1 MAQDSANVRVGVT
14 GAVYV
19 APTGTAAPTNEGSSL
34 NAAFAD
40 LGYVGEDGV
49 TESRDRTVDT
59 IKAWQN
65 GDTVRQVV
73 TEATYQLSFTM
84 IETREATVEL
94 YYGNAPVSGSVVVV
108 PTKTGG
114 RKSFVVDVI
123 DGDEAKRIYIAE
135 GEVTETGEIVYA
147 NGEAIGYPVTIVGYS
162 TSAIQDADG
171 DNGAAEIWFSSL
183 AS

>member
-19 APTGTAAPTNEGSSL
+19 APTGTAAPTNEDSSL
-34 NAAFAD
+34 NAAFVD

-65 GDTVRQVV
+65 GDTVRQVI
-73 TEATYQLSFTM
+73 TEATYTLSFTM
-84 IETREATVEL
+84 IETKGSTVEL
-94 YYGNAPVSGSVVVV
+94 YYGNAPVAGRVVVV

-114 RKSFVVDVI
+114 RKSFVVDVV
-123 DGDEAKRIYIAE
+123 DGDEAKRIHIAE

-147 NGEAIGYPVTIVGYS
+147 NGEAIGYPVTIVGYA
-162 TSAIQDADG
+162 TSAITDAAG
-171 DNGAAEIWFSSL
+171 DNGAAQIWFSSL